1 MNTLRLFKNYFK
13 TSVRSIS
20 RNRLFSGINIVG
32 LAISMS
38 VGILMILY
46 ISQLLSFDHFHE
58 KGSRIYRVLNTLEQY
73 GGSTVDFASTSVH
86 AARRIENEVP
96 GIEHLVLMRRNF
108 QDDIAKGDRAVEV
121 AGFYASKDFF
131 QVFSFEAIH
140 GDVSTAL
147 EEPYHIVITRKV
159 AEKLFKQTDVVGE
172 IVTGAKN
179 DYTISAVIEDLPANS
194 HLQFGALASFVSIE
208 NEKRKEEND
217 YFFSWRSMWQNYAY
231 MVVEENQNVEELQS
245 KLTNIAI
252 SENKQ
257 VENYAIHLSL
267 EPLAEIV
274 PGKDLSNNIGP
285 QVTWSL
291 IYGLMALTFI
301 IILSACFNYTNLSL
315 ARSLRRSREVGI
327 RKVVGASR
335 GQVFTQFLFEAVII
349 SCIALVFGSILAIG
363 LEPYFLRY
371 IVDEG
376 ISHLPLSFEQIGF
389 FLLFAICVGVVAG
402 GLPAVFL
409 SKLRALVVL
418 RDTSKIR
425 VFKGVNLRKVLIVFQ
440 FVLSMAFI
448 IGSSISTS
456 QYRHALNYDLGFE
469 TENILNV
476 SIQGNDPELLM
487 NEISSIAG
495 IQKASK
501 SGMVMAVGDNW
512 GETFRRNEPLDSFD
526 VMINYIDDQFLDVH
540 GFNLK
545 VGSNFSK
552 AIKHENQ
559 DRQVIIEERL
569 AKEMGFMNIEEA
581 VGETIELKRRTGDV
595 KMEIVG
601 IVNDFKYSRIENG
614 PTPAAFILGTEDE
627 FLHLNLLVQTAD
639 IASLMEQLDQ
649 TWRKMD
655 QVHPLRATFYEER
668 LQEAYS
674 DYDSASTVLG
684 FLAALAIS
692 ISSFGLLGMAVFT
705 TETRLKE
712 ISIRK
717 VLGATEKNLVYLLS
731 KGFVQ
736 MLVIS
741 ALIAVPLTYYLFM
754 HVLYVEEYNFVEVG
768 PLQLVPGVLIILMF
782 AGLLI
787 GWQVLKASRTNPAD
801 MLRSE

>member
-13 TSVRSIS
+13 TSVRSIG

-768 PLQLVPGVLIILMF
+768 PLQLVPGVLIILLF

>member
-13 TSVRSIS
+13 TSVRSIG

-495 IQKASK
+495 IQRASK

-768 PLQLVPGVLIILMF
+768 PLQLVPGVLIILLF